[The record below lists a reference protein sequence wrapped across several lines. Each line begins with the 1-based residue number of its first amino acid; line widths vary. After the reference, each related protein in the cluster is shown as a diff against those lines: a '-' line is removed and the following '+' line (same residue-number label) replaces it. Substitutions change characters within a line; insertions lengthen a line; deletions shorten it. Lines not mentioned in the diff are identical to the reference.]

1 MDGKTKV
8 YGVMGDPIEH
18 SMSPLMHNFYAER
31 TGTDLVY
38 VPFHVN
44 RGTVE
49 MAVKGAFAL
58 NIQGMNVTVPHK
70 QDVMKCLEAIDE
82 DAKAI
87 GAVNTLVRT
96 EHGYKGYNTDGAGL
110 KRAMD
115 EAGISIAGEKCILIG
130 AGGAAKAAAYILA
143 KSGASVVYILNRSVE
158 KAAALADYIN
168 GLMGRA
174 VLIPLKLEEYDQIP
188 QEEKGYLA
196 IQSTSVGMHPHTE
209 DVIIEDEAFYKL
221 IHTAVDIVYT
231 PSCTKFMKMVQAAG
245 GKAINGLDML
255 LYQGLIAFELW
266 NPEVKVDK
274 DTIDRI
280 REMILDHLHGNT
292 RKHNVIF
299 TGFMGAGKTTV
310 GKELVKK
317 GFELIDTDAYIEA
330 CEKMSISDIFA
341 QKGEEAFR
349 KLETQCL
356 EKLLRT
362 TDGAVISVG
371 GGLPLREE
379 NRELLKKLGLVVYLD
394 VSPETVYKRI
404 GADVSSRPM
413 LHSDDV
419 PGRIRSL
426 LNERRPLYLKAAH
439 VAVDVND
446 RSLDAITEEIY
457 REAHK

>member
-341 QKGEEAFR
+341 QKGEDYFR
-349 KLETQCL
+349 QAETKAL
-356 EKLLRT
+356 KTLLVQ
-362 TDGAVISVG
+362 DKQFVISCG
-371 GGLPLREE
+371 GGMPLREE
-379 NRELLKKLGLVVYLD
+379 NRKLLKKLGMVVYLRIQ
-394 VSPETVYKRI
+394 PETVLARLK
-404 GADVSSRPM
+404 GDTT
-413 LHSDDV
+413 
-419 PGRIRSL
+419 
-426 LNERRPLYLKAAH
+426 RPLLKGDDSGER
-439 VAVDVND
+439 V
-446 RSLDAITEEIY
+446 RTLMKQ
-457 REAHK
+457 REAHYLSGADFVLDVDQKTPGELAEEIFKEF